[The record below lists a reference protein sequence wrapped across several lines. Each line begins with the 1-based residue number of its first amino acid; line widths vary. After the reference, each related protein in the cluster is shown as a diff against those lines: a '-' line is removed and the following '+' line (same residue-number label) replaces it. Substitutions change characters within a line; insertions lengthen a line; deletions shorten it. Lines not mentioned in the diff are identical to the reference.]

1 MKILF
6 VHNRYQH
13 AGGEDSVLDAEMALM
28 SKNGHV
34 VTLSLQENDAI
45 NSFSS
50 KLKTF
55 LYVAYSNFYKQWMT
69 GEINKYKP
77 DIVHVHNFFPLLT
90 PSIYDAC
97 IEKNIPVIQTLH
109 NYRTMCPG
117 ALLMRSGKICE
128 LCVKGSAYQSV
139 LHGCYRNSVVGT
151 FAVARMVEHH
161 RAKDTWSTKVN
172 RFIALTKFARNKFI
186 AAGFPEYKI
195 RVKPNF
201 SDNSQSAY
209 DDVNFKR
216 KGGLFVGRL
225 SQEKGVGT
233 LIEAWHD
240 LDIPLKVAGTG
251 PLEGELTDSQNEFV
265 TALGMLD
272 HDSVKKEMRKA
283 AFLVMP
289 SEWYEGFPMVLVE
302 AFSQGLPVVASRL
315 GGMAEIVEDGITG
328 LHFEAGNA
336 KDLAEKVQWMH
347 DHPEE
352 CQQMGLNA
360 RKVFEEKYTADKNY
374 EILMGIYQE
383 AIDDA
388 EAKKNV
394 I

>member
-13 AGGEDSVLDAEMALM
+13 VGGEDTVLSAEMVLM
-28 SKNGHV
+28 STNGHDV
-34 VTLSLQENDAI
+34 VSSIQNNDAI
-45 NSFSS
+45 TSLSS

-55 LYVAYSNFYKQWMT
+55 FNINYSYASRQWMVD
-69 GEINKYKP
+69 EIKKHAP
-77 DIVHVHNFFPLLT
+77 DVVHVHNFFPLLT

-97 IEKNIPVIQTLH
+97 LDKNIPVIQTLH

-117 ALLMRSGKICE
+117 ALLMRDGKVCE

-151 FAVARMVEHH
+151 FAVARMVENH
-161 RAKDTWSTKVN
+161 RREGTWNIKVN
-172 RFIALTKFARNKFI
+172 RFIALTEFARNKFI
-186 AAGFPEYKI
+186 EAGFPEEKI

-201 SDNSQSAY
+201 SDNPCPSN
-209 DDVNFKR
+209 DDECFKR
-216 KGGLFVGRL
+216 NGALFVGRL
-225 SQEKGVGT
+225 SEEKGLAT
-233 LIEAWHD
+233 LIDAWHD
-240 LDIPLKVAGTG
+240 LDIPLKVAGIG
-251 PLEGELTDSQNEFV
+251 PLESELTHLKNSTV
-265 TALGMLD
+265 IALGRLD
-272 HDSVKKEMRKA
+272 QDSVQKEMRKA

-289 SEWYEGFPMVLVE
+289 SKWYEGFPMVLVE

-328 LHFEAGNA
+328 LHFEAGNG
-336 KDLAEKVQWMH
+336 KDLAEKVQWMY

-374 EILMGIYQE
+374 EILMSIYQE

-388 EAKKNV
+388 EAKKRT
-394 I
+394 